1 MPLTGPSHGRSYNA
15 KDVLS
20 PIGAAAQLDMRT
32 KKYSNIVLT
41 IIAATLILLCC
52 DPYPEKTVVRAAAQ
66 EKVTIAQTEIPIP
79 MTSEQNSQTAA
90 PTTRTVI
97 DRFNEAFNRHD
108 ADALA
113 LLLTDDTVFEDTSPA
128 PDGQRIEGKAAVVAF
143 WRMWFSRN
151 ADAVFEA
158 EEVIVSGDRAVVRWV
173 YRKLRNGQPW
183 HLRGVDVFTVRDGKV
198 AAKLAYVKG

>member
-1 MPLTGPSHGRSYNA
+1 M
-15 KDVLS
+15 
-20 PIGAAAQLDMRT
+20 
-32 KKYSNIVLT
+32 
-41 IIAATLILLCC
+41 
-52 DPYPEKTVVRAAAQ
+52 
-66 EKVTIAQTEIPIP
+66 
-79 MTSEQNSQTAA
+79 NSQQKPQTAA
-90 PTTRTVI
+90 PTTRMVV

-113 LLLTDDTVFEDTSPA
+113 TWLTDDTVFEDTSPA
-128 PDGQRIEGKAAVVAF
+128 PDGRRIEGKAAVVAF
-143 WRMWFSRN
+143 WRTWFAAN

-158 EEVIVSGDRAVVRWV
+158 EEVIASSDHVVVRWV